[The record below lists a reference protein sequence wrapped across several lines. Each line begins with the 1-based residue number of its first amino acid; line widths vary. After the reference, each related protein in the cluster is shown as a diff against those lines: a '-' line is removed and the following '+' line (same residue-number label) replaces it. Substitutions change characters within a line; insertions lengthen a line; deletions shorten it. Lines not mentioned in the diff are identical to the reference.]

1 MAAPT
6 PASVASSVLPA
17 LDSTNAA
24 IDAST
29 GYRQDLKRAL
39 SLRHLLVYGM
49 ITMVPIAPMSVYG
62 FVARQSHGMVPLVYA
77 VGIVAMLF
85 TALSYKHLSG
95 VFPIAGSV
103 YSYVQRGW
111 HPYLGFLAG
120 WMILADYLLVPAL
133 LYAFSA
139 SWLHGLLPDV
149 PAWVWVLGFVGFNA
163 GVNILGIELQAKAH
177 FALLIL
183 ELIALA
189 IFVVFAI
196 EFVFVLKQG
205 TGGWSLA
212 PFYQAQ
218 HVNAGFIATA
228 TSIAVLSFL
237 GFDAISTLSEEVANP
252 RKTIG
257 NATVLSLLLLGIIFI
272 AQTYLAALVHPDYAS
287 LDPELGFFQIGRE
300 LGGPWLYS
308 LLLVVNII
316 AAGIASALAAQ
327 LAIARILYSMG
338 RDRVLPGAD
347 FLSRVHPR
355 LKTPVNAIALVAS
368 SSIVLASSVSE
379 EVILKL
385 VNFGALTAFMLLN
398 ITVFVFFYLK
408 QKRYRNVFSYLVF
421 PAVGLLI
428 VAFVWSGF
436 DRTTYLFGGSWLL
449 IGVLLGAFKYR
460 NFNSFEPA
468 GQATA
473 VQDGNAN
480 QVQRT

>member
-1 MAAPT
+1 MATPLPVDAAPN
-6 PASVASSVLPA
+6 PVLPA
-17 LDSTNAA
+17 DSAA
-24 IDAST
+24 CGDDPGM

-39 SLRHLLVYGM
+39 GLRHLLVYGM

-62 FVARQSHGMVPLVYA
+62 FVAKQSHGMVPLVYA

-85 TALSYKHLSG
+85 TALSYKRLSG

-139 SWLHGLLPDV
+139 SWLHGLLPAV
-149 PAWVWVLGFVGFNA
+149 PAWIWVLGFVSFNA
-163 GVNILGIELQAKAH
+163 AVNILGIELQAKAH
-177 FALLIL
+177 FVLLVL
-183 ELIALA
+183 ELIALLL
-189 IFVVFAI
+189 FVALAI
-196 EFVFVLKQG
+196 EFVFVLKRG
-205 TGGWSLA
+205 AGGWSAA
-212 PFYQAQ
+212 PFFQPQ
-218 HVNAGFIATA
+218 QVNGGFIATA

-237 GFDAISTLSEEVANP
+237 GFDAISTLSEEVVDP
-252 RKTIG
+252 RKTVG
-257 NATVLSLLLLGIIFI
+257 NATVLSLLLLGLIFI

-300 LGGPWLYS
+300 LGGPWLYTS
-308 LLLVVNII
+308 LLVVNII

-338 RDRVLPGAD
+338 RDRVLPAGG

-355 LKTPVNAIALVAS
+355 LKTPVDAILLVAVLSIALALLVP
-368 SSIVLASSVSE
+368 E

-398 ITVFVFFYLK
+398 ATVFVYFCVK
-408 QKRYRNVFSYLVF
+408 QKQYRNVFSYLVF
-421 PAVGLLI
+421 PGLGLCI
-428 VAFVWSGF
+428 IAFVWSGF
-436 DRTTYLFGGSWLL
+436 DRTTFLFGGSWILA
-449 IGVLLGAFKYR
+449 GVVLGAFKYK
-460 NFNSFEPA
+460 NFKSLEPE
-468 GQATA
+468 G
-473 VQDGNAN
+473 
-480 QVQRT
+480 

>member
-1 MAAPT
+1 MAASL
-6 PASVASSVLPA
+6 PASVVPNTTLPA
-17 LDSTNAA
+17 DSTVAG
-24 IDAST
+24 DDQST
-29 GYRQDLKRAL
+29 GYRQELKRAL
-39 SLRHLLVYGM
+39 GLRHLLVYGM

-62 FVARQSHGMVPLVYA
+62 FVAKQSHGMVPLVYV

-139 SWLHGLLPDV
+139 SWLHGLLPAV
-149 PAWVWVLGFVGFNA
+149 PIGVWVLAFVIFNA

-183 ELIALA
+183 ELIALL
-189 IFVVFAI
+189 IFVAFAI
-196 EFVFVLKQG
+196 EFVFVLKHG
-205 TGGWSLA
+205 AGGWSAA
-212 PFYQAQ
+212 PFFQSG
-218 HVNAGFIATA
+218 HVNSGFIATA

-237 GFDAISTLSEEVANP
+237 GFDAISTLSEEVDNP
-252 RKTIG
+252 RKTVG
-257 NATVLSLLLLGIIFI
+257 NATVLSLLLLGAIFI
-272 AQTYLAALVHPDYAS
+272 AQTYLAALVHPDYS
-287 LDPELGFFQIGRE
+287 TLDPELGFFQIGRE
-300 LGGPWLYS
+300 LGGPWLYT

-338 RDRVLPGAD
+338 RDRVLPAAG

-355 LKTPVNAIALVAS
+355 WRTPVNAIALVAS
-368 SSIVLASSVSE
+368 SSIVLASFVPE

-385 VNFGALTAFMLLN
+385 VNFGALTAFILLN
-398 ITVFVFFYLK
+398 ITVFVYFYLK
-408 QKRYRNVFSYLVF
+408 EKQYRHVFSYLVF
-421 PAVGLLI
+421 PALGLLI

-436 DRTTYLFGGSWLL
+436 DRTTFLFGCSWLL
-449 IGVLLGAFKYR
+449 VGAILGAFKYK
-460 NFNSFEPA
+460 NFKSFESP
-468 GQATA
+468 T
-473 VQDGNAN
+473 
-480 QVQRT
+480 